1 MSENASLTRCRSV
14 TRRLYVRMRKAA
26 ITTMIAKTM
35 SHPSDIA
42 TPPAVILRCPYSTGN
57 RPGTAEGDPPG
68 AALHDEAITRVDQKP
83 NGLGAAR
90 AAGRVAVLAI
100 ASHLGEW
107 VAGTRYVA
115 DRAGCGRV
123 FVIEGAVETRRVR

>member
-42 TPPAVILRCPYSTGN
+42 TPPTVILRCPYSTGN

-83 NGLGAAR
+83 NGLQAPLGLLAALLSWLLR
-90 AAGRVAVLAI
+90 PTWANGSLEPVTSPTAPVAVEY
-100 ASHLGEW
+100 S
-107 VAGTRYVA
+107 
-115 DRAGCGRV
+115 
-123 FVIEGAVETRRVR
+123 